1 MEAEAITDDAADWI
15 KATAADDAD
24 AAIANTWLPKFQ
36 DLGRCGRVIEGIAG
50 GNMSFRTFIRIVIK
64 IARNLQHSLIV
75 MQYAQSLY
83 PTSITRRCFVPLLE
97 TTMSRDQKECWDVL
111 PGNSCGPLLQA
122 L

>member
-1 MEAEAITDDAADWI
+1 MGEAITDDAAGWI
-15 KATAADDAD
+15 KAAADDAD
-24 AAIANTWLPKFQ
+24 ANTWLPNFQ
-36 DLGRCGRVIEGIAG
+36 DLGCCGRVLEGIAG

-75 MQYAQSLY
+75 MRYAQSLY
-83 PTSITRRCFVPLLE
+83 STSITRRCFVPLE

-111 PGNSCGPLLQA
+111 PGNSYAPLLQA